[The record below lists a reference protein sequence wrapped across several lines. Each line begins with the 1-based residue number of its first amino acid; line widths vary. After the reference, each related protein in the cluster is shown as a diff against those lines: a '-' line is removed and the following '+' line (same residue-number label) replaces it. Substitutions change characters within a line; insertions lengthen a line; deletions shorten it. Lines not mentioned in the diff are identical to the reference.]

1 MEQSEIFFRKG
12 GWETLEASYAYEYR
26 VNRPIQKGGMTQFEM
41 PTRCLRESGI
51 SLQKNLG
58 MSEYRVSGTI

>member
-26 VNRPIQKGGMTQFEM
+26 VNRAIQKGGMTQFE
-41 PTRCLRESGI
+41 TRCLRESGI